1 MIFRNAFVVALAGA
15 VFSSSVFAQTLVGQA
30 DKVVNSVVGKLQDR
44 QRELVKADSVY
55 QNEAINTAGQS
66 ATEVTFRDST
76 KLTVGPNSSVVLDSF
91 VFDPDPTR
99 SRMALSMTKG
109 VLRFT
114 SGTMPSQAYSLR
126 TPTAL
131 IGVRGTIF
139 TVVVAADGLT
149 TLTVEQG
156 VATLSNLA
164 GAAQTVTTGQASSVA
179 TGAPP
184 TPPGAP
190 PAAANT
196 AVGQMDTVMAQA
208 PGGPAGTQAASQ
220 GIGGIGVVGGAVG
233 LAALVAIAVVAAG
246 GDDDDDQATA
256 TATSTAAGTN

>member
-1 MIFRNAFVVALAGA
+1 MILRKACAAALAGA
-15 VFSSSVFAQTLVGQA
+15 LFAQPVLAQTLVGQT

-44 QRELVKADSVY
+44 QRALVKADSVY
-55 QNEAINTAGQS
+55 LNEALDTGGQS
-66 ATEVTFRDST
+66 ATEVSFRDST
-76 KLTVGPNSSVVLDSF
+76 KLTVGPNSSVVLDAF

-99 SRMALSMTKG
+99 GRMALSMTKG

-114 SGTMPSQAYSLR
+114 SGTMPSQVYSVR

-139 TVVVAADGLT
+139 TVVVADGVT

-156 VATLSNLA
+156 LATISNLA
-164 GAAQTVTTGQASSVA
+164 GVAQGVSAGQASSVA
-179 TGAPP
+179 PGAPP

-196 AVGQMDTVMAQA
+196 AVGQMDTVIAQA
-208 PGGPAGTQAASQ
+208 PGAPAGASASAQ
-220 GIGGIGVVGGAVG
+220 GIGGLGVVGGAVG
-233 LAALVAIAVVAAG
+233 LAALIAIAVAAS
-246 GDDDDDQATA
+246 GDDDDDEQASA
-256 TATSTAAGTN
+256 TATSASPGTN